1 MHVFD
6 TLRKNQ
12 LIVIFKKIDFG
23 KESFIYLRHKING
36 GEMRVDLDKIA
47 SINYCPTPTSFIEER
62 SFMGEAKC

>member
-23 KESFIYLRHKING
+23 KESFIYLRHKISG
-36 GEMRVDLDKIA
+36 GEMRVDPDKIA
-47 SINYCPTPTSFIEER
+47 SIN
-62 SFMGEAKC
+62 